1 MSQIRELLTPFKF
14 YLNFVIKQGFGY
26 TENDQL
32 PTNALEAE
40 VKVISNEEC
49 YDKLHD
55 NISNSYLQNV
65 RRSLYN
71 GVNGQILCALGIIK
85 TVNGKTLRTVSP
97 NRELFKISTS
107 VRGIQYLCKH
117 FHIICSPT
125 YP

>member
-1 MSQIRELLTPFKF
+1 MYLRKEHQKHERDKRTSDAF
-14 YLNFVIKQGFGY
+14 YLNFVIKQGFGN
-26 TENDQL
+26 TEKDQL

-55 NISNSYLQNV
+55 NMPNTQLQKV

-97 NRELFKISTS
+97 NRDLFKISTS
-107 VRGIQYLCKH
+107 IMGHSI
-117 FHIICSPT
+117 FA
-125 YP
+125 